1 MNIQQLRY
9 LREVA
14 RSGFSI
20 SNAAKS
26 LHTSQPGISN
36 QVHLLEQE
44 LNFRIF
50 ERNGKRLTGLT
61 PPGKTVLALAER
73 VLRDVENIKQV
84 GAEFSDETG
93 GGLSIAATHTQA
105 RYALPK
111 AIKKFTAQYPRV
123 NLHLHQGNPTQI
135 AEMVESG
142 LADIGIATEALALHE
157 QLVVMPC
164 YQWNRCVVAPPG
176 HPILK
181 EKTLTLEAI
190 ARYPIVTYDFAFTGR
205 SLINKAF
212 EARGLKPNVALT
224 ALDSDVIKTYVG
236 LGLGI
241 GLLARM
247 AFDAE
252 QDKNLR
258 MRDAAHLFE
267 PSTTLIAL
275 RRGTFLRGYM
285 YRFIEHFAPHLTRA
299 VVNKAM
305 QPA

>member
-73 VLRDVENIKQV
+73 VLRDVENIRQV

-93 GGLSIAATHTQA
+93 GSLSIAATHTQA

-285 YRFIEHFAPHLTRA
+285 YRFIELFAPHLTRA
-299 VVNKAM
+299 AVDKAM
-305 QPA
+305 R